1 MFGLSSVRRKRGR
14 GGTLHVLGSERAAAI
29 EPGETLLSAA
39 ARANIPFPR
48 LCNVGEC
55 GTCKCRLTKGRV
67 RLKKDISGHVTPEEL
82 SAGFI
87 LACQSLAESE
97 DVAVEVPGVGRERST
112 RRASVQP
119 VQTDAS
125 ITRATPL
132 APGILAIEVGLAAE
146 IRYVAGQYAQLT
158 SPGVPG
164 LGEPRC
170 YSFAEAPARAS
181 PRRALFH
188 IRHVPGGA
196 FTDWL
201 FAADRTGSRLCFS
214 GPHGG
219 FRYHEAERPLLCVAG
234 GTGLSPISAILEQGI
249 SDGLARDVT
258 LVVGARTQE
267 DLYGLD
273 TIASIEERWRG
284 RFAFVPVL
292 SREPAG
298 SSWTGR
304 EGHVTDY
311 LREVAAA
318 HADRAAYLCGPPG
331 MIDAAL
337 DVLRGVIPPDHLH
350 YDRFLDRGSIA
361 LATRAGGRARTPRA
375 EGGSSCSEVL

>member
-1 MFGLSSVRRKRGR
+1 M
-14 GGTLHVLGSERAAAI
+14 
-29 EPGETLLSAA
+29 
-39 ARANIPFPR
+39 
-48 LCNVGEC
+48 CNVGEC
-55 GTCKCRLTKGRV
+55 GTCKCRLTKGHV
-67 RLKKDISGHVTPEEL
+67 RLKKDISRHVTPEEL
-82 SAGFI
+82 SAGFV

-97 DVAVEVPGVGRERST
+97 DVAVEVPGIGRERS
-112 RRASVQP
+112 AGPAPVQP

-125 ITRATPL
+125 ITRVTPL
-132 APGILAIEVGLAAE
+132 APGVLALEVGLAAE
-146 IRYVAGQYAQLT
+146 IRYVAGQYAQLAA
-158 SPGVPG
+158 PGVPG
-164 LGEPRC
+164 LDEPRC
-170 YSFAEAPARAS
+170 YSFAEAPARSS

-201 FAADRTGSRLCFS
+201 FATDRTGARLRFS

-219 FRYHEAERPLLCVAG
+219 FRYHEAGRPLLCVAG

-258 LVVGARTQE
+258 LVVGARTRQ
-267 DLYGLD
+267 DLYALD
-273 TIASIEERWRG
+273 AIASIEERWRG

-292 SREPAG
+292 SREPEG

-304 EGHVTDY
+304 KGHVTDY
-311 LREVAAA
+311 LREVAVA

-337 DVLRGVIPPDHLH
+337 DVLRGTIPPDHLH
-350 YDRFLDRGSIA
+350 CDRFLDRGSIA
-361 LATRAGGRARTPRA
+361 LATSEGARARTRRA
-375 EGGSSCSEVL
+375 EGESSCSEML